1 MTRKTA
7 LTLWLLVSL
16 CIAGCCSGGGGTQP
30 STTSTTNPPP
40 TSAYVVDLTWEA
52 PTASSDPVA
61 GYNIYRAASGSST
74 YQLLNSSIGSSTSY
88 SDTTVA
94 NNTSYTYYI
103 ESVDAEGNQ
112 SVPSNT
118 YTVSIP

>member
-16 CIAGCCSGGGGTQP
+16 CIAGCGSGGGGTQP
-30 STTSTTNPPP
+30 PTPTPPT
-40 TSAYVVDLTWEA
+40 TSAYEVDLTWEA